1 VKQWLAFIILLLW
14 IVAALLG
21 ALLPISPNEIH
32 LPAILAAPSADF
44 WLGNDGL
51 GRSVAERLIAGA
63 RIAFVVAFS
72 TVLISALAGTVIGA
86 VSGYTGG
93 AFDHLISRV
102 IDIMLAFPGI
112 LLAIALAAIL
122 GPGIENLI
130 IAISSVGWVGYARL
144 ARSQAMSLR
153 TSEHITAAIA
163 LGSGQGRIVFRHLL
177 PLMMA
182 PLLVEASFGLAAV
195 MIGEAGLSFLGIG
208 IQPPAAS
215 LGTMIKEGSQLM
227 LVAPA
232 QVFYPGLMLFL
243 LVMAAN
249 IGGDALRDYLDVRSK
264 R

>member
-1 VKQWLAFIILLLW
+1 MKQRIACVILLLW
-14 IVAALLG
+14 FAAALLEP
-21 ALLPISPNEIH
+21 LLPISPNEID
-32 LPAILAAPSADF
+32 LPSILAAPSTDF

-51 GRSVAERLIAGA
+51 GRAVAERLIAGA

-72 TVLISALAGTVIGA
+72 TVLVSALAGTVIGA
-86 VSGYTGG
+86 VSGYVGG
-93 AFDHLISRV
+93 ALDHLVSRV

-153 TSEHITAAIA
+153 TREHITAAIA

-182 PLLVEASFGLAAV
+182 PLLVEVSFGLAAV
-195 MIGEAGLSFLGIG
+195 IVAEAGLSFLGLG
-208 IQPPAAS
+208 VQPPQAS
-215 LGTMIKEGSQLM
+215 WGSMIREGAGFLLIAPHLAIFPGIAIM
-227 LVAPA
+227 LVVLSAN
-232 QVFYPGLMLFL
+232 L
-243 LVMAAN
+243 L
-249 IGGDALRDYLDVRSK
+249 GDWMRDRLDVRQK
-264 R
+264 M